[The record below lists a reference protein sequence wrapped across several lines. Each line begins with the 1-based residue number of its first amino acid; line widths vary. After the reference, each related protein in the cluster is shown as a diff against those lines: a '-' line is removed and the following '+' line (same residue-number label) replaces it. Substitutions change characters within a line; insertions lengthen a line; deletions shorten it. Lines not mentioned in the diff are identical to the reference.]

1 MIKTLN
7 QLAVFS
13 VIVAVLAIPTVTF
26 ADATSSIDIIGGQ
39 VDPSI
44 NSKIPP
50 VIQGYVD
57 PSINQTVYSQ
67 TTGGSFGGSS
77 TQGPVFTASSTA
89 TTTASTTLTTNASTT
104 ATTKTI
110 GNFSCPLLTKFITS
124 NTTNDTAEVTALQNF
139 LNSTNSSSTIAVTG
153 NFDADTVAA
162 VKAFQR
168 AHVNDI
174 MKPWG
179 VVTPTGQVYIT
190 TLKKINEIACN
201 KSIDL
206 TSTEQAQI
214 DAYKA
219 GLTSTNSDGT
229 TNNSASGATI
239 SVPAFSSTTDVV
251 GDANLPDNSNLTANV
266 TSSGLGNFFGNLVS
280 SVAHFFGK
288 R

>member
-1 MIKTLN
+1 MIKKLN

-13 VIVAVLAIPTVTF
+13 VIVAVLVIPSVTF
-26 ADATSSIDIIGGQ
+26 ADATSSIDILGGQ
-39 VDPSI
+39 IDPSI

-50 VIQGYVD
+50 VLGGQID

-67 TTGGSFGGSS
+67 TTGSSFGGST
-77 TQGPVFTASSTA
+77 TQGPAFTASSTA
-89 TTTASTTLTTNASTT
+89 TTTASTTLASNASST
-104 ATTKTI
+104 ATT
-110 GNFSCPLLTKFITS
+110 FSCPLLTKFITS
-124 NTTNDTAEVTALQNF
+124 NTANDTAEVTALQNF
-139 LNSTNSSSTIAVTG
+139 LNSINSSSTIAVTG
-153 NFDADTVAA
+153 NFDADTVDA
-162 VKAFQR
+162 VKAFQL

-206 TSTEQAQI
+206 TSTEQAKI

-229 TNNSASGATI
+229 NSNSASGATI

-251 GDANLPDNSNLTANV
+251 GDANLPGNSNLTANV